1 MKKIGTA
8 ACVFLL
14 VSAAPAS
21 AQQWS
26 RQTTGIVTLSA
37 GVGLVFAAFDFTF
50 DVCPEGYSTHTY
62 QNQPT
67 QCLYVSPSPPFDT
80 DVRDA
85 TTEASL
91 SHPKLAWTGIG
102 AIALGAVLLAWP
114 DNRVTR
120 DIDVQ
125 VSPERFAVRRR
136 FGW

>member
-26 RQTTGIVTLSA
+26 RTTTGAVTLSA

-62 QNQPT
+62 QNPANAMPLRQP
-67 QCLYVSPSPPFDT
+67 QSSV
-80 DVRDA
+80 
-85 TTEASL
+85 
-91 SHPKLAWTGIG
+91 
-102 AIALGAVLLAWP
+102 
-114 DNRVTR
+114 
-120 DIDVQ
+120 
-125 VSPERFAVRRR
+125 
-136 FGW
+136 